1 LLAGFSLPAKGEHAM
16 ARSKANVGYK
26 ATFEVGDL
34 SSPTT
39 YTQIAEVK
47 SIKSF
52 EMTTPVIDVSH
63 LQSPNFTQEKRPG
76 MIQPGTVELSGNFTG
91 DASQLTI
98 LGLQQTGEVFPFRV
112 QAPVN
117 NNTETYQYV
126 GTAFISKY
134 TPGTFETTKVNEFTI
149 TMEVTGFVTE
159 SVINTPL
166 PDITS

>member
-1 LLAGFSLPAKGEHAM
+1 M
-16 ARSKANVGYK
+16 ARSLANVGYK
-26 ATFEVGDL
+26 ATFSIGSL
-34 SSPTT
+34 GSPIT

-52 EMTTPVIDVSH
+52 EMTTPVVDVSH

-91 DASQLTI
+91 ADSQMTV
-98 LGLQQTGEVFPFRV
+98 LGLQQTGVVFPFQV
-112 QAPVN
+112 QAPVY
-117 NNTETYQYV
+117 NNTKTYQYT

-134 TPGTFETTKVNEFTI
+134 TPGTFEATKVNEFTI

-159 SVINTPL
+159 VVLDTAL
-166 PDITS
+166 PAITS

>member
-1 LLAGFSLPAKGEHAM
+1 M
-16 ARSKANVGYK
+16 ARSQANVGYK
-26 ATFEVGDL
+26 ATFSIGSL
-34 SSPTT
+34 TSPIT

-52 EMTTPVIDVSH
+52 EMTTPVVDVSH
-63 LQSPNFTQEKRPG
+63 LQSPLFTQEKLPG

-98 LGLQQTGEVFPFRV
+98 LGLQQSGEVFPFQV
-112 QAPVN
+112 QAPVQN
-117 NNTETYQYV
+117 STKTYQYV
-126 GTAFISKY
+126 GRAFISKY

-159 SVINTPL
+159 SVLSTAL

>member
-1 LLAGFSLPAKGEHAM
+1 M
-16 ARSKANVGYK
+16 ARSNANVGYK
-26 ATFEVGDL
+26 ATFEIGTNA
-34 SSPTT
+34 SPIS

-52 EMTTPVIDVSH
+52 EMTTPVVDVSH

-91 DASQLTI
+91 DDSQMTI
-98 LGLQQTGEVFPFRV
+98 LGMQQSGEVFPFRV

-117 NNTETYQYV
+117 NSTKTYQYT

-134 TPGTFETTKVNEFTI
+134 TPGTFEATKVNEFTI

-159 SVINTPL
+159 DVLDTAM